1 MSFHD
6 HSRVEPGRFSKSTK
20 SRPAIAG
27 PWPTYRQFRDLPE
40 RDRWVL
46 YGSAKAY
53 REALEGQG
61 LAMSESYDDF
71 IRRVT
76 EELNI

>member
-1 MSFHD
+1 MNRLTQTTTAEKGPVS
-6 HSRVEPGRFSKSTK
+6 V
-20 SRPAIAG
+20 IAG
-27 PWPTYRQFRDLPE
+27 PWPSYSQFRGLPE

-53 REALEGQG
+53 REALENQG
-61 LAMSESYDDF
+61 LVMAETYDAF

-76 EELNI
+76 GELEL

>member
-1 MSFHD
+1 MSLERYD
-6 HSRVEPGRFSKSTK
+6 QIGIGHSPTGSLG
-20 SRPAIAG
+20 RPAIAG

-53 REALEGQG
+53 RNALEDQG

>member
-1 MSFHD
+1 MSRLPHI
-6 HSRVEPGRFSKSTK
+6 SSAEQGPVSV
-20 SRPAIAG
+20 IAG
-27 PWPTYRQFRDLPE
+27 PWPSYAAFKSLPE

-53 REALEGQG
+53 RQTLEDQG
-61 LAMSESYDDF
+61 LIMAEGYDAF

-76 EELNI
+76 GELDL

>member
-1 MSFHD
+1 MITRSQTTTAEKGPV
-6 HSRVEPGRFSKSTK
+6 SV
-20 SRPAIAG
+20 IAG
-27 PWPTYRQFRDLPE
+27 PWPCYAAFKGLPE

-53 REALEGQG
+53 RQALEDQG
-61 LAMSESYDDF
+61 LVMAEGYDAF

-76 EELNI
+76 GELDL

>member
-1 MSFHD
+1 MNRLPHIS
-6 HSRVEPGRFSKSTK
+6 STEK
-20 SRPAIAG
+20 GPASLIAG
-27 PWPTYRQFRDLPE
+27 PWPSYSQFKSLPE

-53 REALEGQG
+53 RQALEDQG
-61 LAMSESYDDF
+61 LVMAEGYDDF

-76 EELNI
+76 GELDL